1 NQGIGAQLPTVVS
14 VDGLKAVESEIHI
27 LVSPAVIKQMV
38 DAIGPQILFPELAQR
53 RYLGFLP
60 AYPEESWPGRAV
72 EMVQSRLRA
81 EPA

>member
-1 NQGIGAQLPTVVS
+1 YRAEGRLLVMVSREHVDNQGIGAQLPTVVS
-14 VDGLKAVESEIHI
+14 VDGLKAVESEINI

-60 AYPEESWPGRAV
+60 AYPEESW
-72 EMVQSRLRA
+72 
-81 EPA
+81 